1 MDFGLSPMELTMML
15 TFFAVALLYATVG
28 HAGGSGYIAVMVVAG
43 ISLTEI
49 RPTALALN
57 VLVAAIA
64 TIEFARAGHF
74 RSRLLLPFIIGSLP
88 MAYLGGTLQLA
99 QAPFKVLLGLALL
112 FSAWRLF
119 GRRSEQVEVRPVRML
134 PAMAIGAVIGL
145 FSGLLGIGGGIFLT
159 PLLLLLCWATPKQ
172 AAAVSAP
179 FILVNS
185 VSALA
190 GIGPSFYSALPAHFA
205 EYAVVVVGGGLIGAH
220 LGGHRLPSKAIL
232 SILSA
237 VLLLAG
243 GKMLYV

>member
-1 MDFGLSPMELTMML
+1 MDIQLALML
-15 TFFAVALLYATVG
+15 AFFTVALLYAIVG

-43 ISLTEI
+43 MAMSEI

-57 VLVAAIA
+57 VLVSLIA

-74 RSRLLLPFIIGSLP
+74 RSRLLLPFVIGSLP
-88 MAYLGGTLQLA
+88 MAYLGGSLQLP
-99 QAPFKVLLGLALL
+99 QAPFKVMLGLALI

-119 GRRSEQVEVRPVRML
+119 SKRAVVVEIQAVRVL
-134 PAMAIGAVIGL
+134 PAVAIGAIIGL

-159 PLLLLLCWATPKQ
+159 PILLMLCWATPKQ

-185 VSALA
+185 ISALA
-190 GIGPSFYSALPAHFA
+190 GIGPQFTSVLPAHFP
-205 EYAVVVVGGGLIGAH
+205 EYAAVVAIGGLLGAH
-220 LGGHRLPSKAIL
+220 MGGHRLPGKAIL
-232 SILSA
+232 TILSA

-243 GKMLYV
+243 GKMLYI